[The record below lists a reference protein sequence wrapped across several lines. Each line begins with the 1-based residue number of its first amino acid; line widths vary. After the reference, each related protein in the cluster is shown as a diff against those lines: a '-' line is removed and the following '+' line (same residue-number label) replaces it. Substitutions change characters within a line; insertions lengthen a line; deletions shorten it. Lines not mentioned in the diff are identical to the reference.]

1 MTTVVATLN
10 LDTLGLTVEQF
21 AEFAKDNFWY
31 VKEPEK
37 EWSAHVRD
45 LTTPWEPWGPAQV
58 WKEATGPFKPGV
70 YALVYD
76 PKDEICNPILSNQ
89 TIVFGESTRPAYHR
103 LYAHVG
109 ALRGKSTNMSDKYR
123 KHLPMINEHFKI
135 VNLRNELKNVRI
147 LFRPHE
153 TTDPDWAENQDHS
166 GFMETQAHAMY
177 YARWGYFAPG
187 NTRDLPSVYEVDRCR
202 EFLKEKGFDVYKSA
216 RFDLNLTV

>member
-76 PKDEICNPILSNQ
+76 PKDEIRNPILSNQ

-123 KHLPMINEHFKI
+123 KHENGKLCYLMQ
-135 VNLRNELKNVRI
+135 RI
-147 LFRPHE
+147 RRQIWVGSQRIQQVPD
-153 TTDPDWAENQDHS
+153 DP
-166 GFMETQAHAMY
+166 
-177 YARWGYFAPG
+177 GYKQLYPDQQNHG
-187 NTRDLPSVYEVDRCR
+187 DDGDR
-202 EFLKEKGFDVYKSA
+202 
-216 RFDLNLTV
+216 